1 MGSIPMSGIIR
12 ITLVRHGETEW
23 NVSGRWQGH
32 ADAPLTAHGKAQAKA
47 LGERLADEKFDSC
60 YTSDLGRAIHTSR
73 LIGASSALHFET
85 DERLRERDLGI
96 MQGLTTEEML
106 EQCPDA
112 YESFRNNGPDFLI
125 PKGESFRQFSK
136 RCVSVIEDF
145 SDRHVGQSLL
155 VVTHGGV
162 LGAIFRHVIGLSLN
176 SPRRYALLNC
186 SVNVIEKKD
195 GDWNLLHWGDVN
207 HIDQD
212 MALDDA

>member
-1 MGSIPMSGIIR
+1 MSEFTR

-32 ADAPLTAHGKAQAKA
+32 ADAPLTAHGEAQAKA
-47 LGERLADEKFDSC
+47 LGERFRKAKFDSC
-60 YTSDLGRAIHTSR
+60 YTSDLGRAVHTSR
-73 LIGASSALHFET
+73 LIGAPSALYFET

-96 MQGLTTEEML
+96 MQGLTREEML
-106 EQCPDA
+106 EQCSDI
-112 YESFRNNGPDFLI
+112 YESFRNKGPDYLI

-136 RCVSVIEDF
+136 RCVSAIEDF

-155 VVTHGGV
+155 IVTHGGV
-162 LGAIFRHVIGLSLN
+162 LGAIFRHVIGLSLD

-195 GDWNLLHWGDVN
+195 GDWSLLHWGDVN

>member
-1 MGSIPMSGIIR
+1 
-12 ITLVRHGETEW
+12 
-23 NVSGRWQGH
+23 
-32 ADAPLTAHGKAQAKA
+32 AP
-47 LGERLADEKFDSC
+47 
-60 YTSDLGRAIHTSR
+60 
-73 LIGASSALHFET
+73 SALHFET

-106 EQCPDA
+106 EQCPDI
-112 YESFRNNGPDFLI
+112 YESFRNKGPDYLI
-125 PKGESFRQFSK
+125 PKGESFRQFSE

-162 LGAIFRHVIGLSLN
+162 LGAIFRHVIGLSLD

-195 GDWNLLHWGDVN
+195 GEWNLLHWGDVN
-207 HIDQD
+207 HLGQD
-212 MALDDA
+212 RALDDA